1 MQKNTLKKLGQQLK
15 AVADPTRIKILA
27 MLSRRSL
34 CVCEITFALGLA
46 QPTVSRHLRQ
56 LENTGFV
63 SSQREGSWIIYR
75 LAPADEFCRK
85 ELELVLARALETREC
100 NGLFKILEGLD
111 RRMISS
117 CNRQS
122 LSKTDK
128 P

>member
-1 MQKNTLKKLGQQLK
+1 MTKKSIKRLSQRLK
-15 AVADPTRIKILA
+15 AVADPTRIKILS

-56 LENTGFV
+56 LEEAGFV

-75 LAPADEFCRK
+75 LAPMDEFCRE
-85 ELELVLARALETREC
+85 ELGLVLAEALETGEC
-100 NGLFKILEGLD
+100 SGLFKILEGLD

-117 CNRQS
+117 CGKQARDEA
-122 LSKTDK
+122 DK